1 MKTEPKQPLKLPVIS
16 SFTTLARPK
25 FRISA
30 ESQDSAVTELA
41 FNPGVRDRLIEDPSS
56 SLAAIGFEQP
66 AEADLTMFSKAHGQ
80 EAVAVACSPAAAFCV
95 AYIAAAAV
103 NYVAAAYWVAVSV
116 GAFVYVAVY
125 GSSLE
130 SSAPEMG
137 RGYVSPV

>member
-1 MKTEPKQPLKLPVIS
+1 MIIETKKSVKLPLVS
-16 SFTTLARPK
+16 SSVSAARPK
-25 FRISA
+25 FRTSVEA
-30 ESQDSAVTELA
+30 QESAVSQLA
-41 FNPGVRDRLIEDPSS
+41 FNPAVRDRMIDDPSS
-56 SLAAIGFEQP
+56 AWTAIGLDQP
-66 AEADLTMFSKAHGQ
+66 AEADLTLFSKGQGQ

-103 NYVAAAYWVAVSV
+103 SYVAAAYWVAVSV

-130 SSAPEMG
+130 SGAPEMG